1 MLTLSPNSFFG
12 GVTNPIIC
20 AVQGQLNV
28 LRMSDESKKRLVKK
42 GSALSEA
49 QFMVKPVWPRWMT
62 GNKPAMLIGQI
73 YKACMSEDECPQQPL
88 ILGGR

>member
-1 MLTLSPNSFFG
+1 M
-12 GVTNPIIC
+12 
-20 AVQGQLNV
+20 

-73 YKACMSEDECPQQPL
+73 YKAGVNEDE
-88 ILGGR
+88 

>member
-1 MLTLSPNSFFG
+1 MP
-12 GVTNPIIC
+12 
-20 AVQGQLNV
+20 QGQLNV
-28 LRMSDESKKRLVKK
+28 LRMSDESKKRLVKKK

-73 YKACMSEDECPQQPL
+73 YKACVSEDE
-88 ILGGR
+88 